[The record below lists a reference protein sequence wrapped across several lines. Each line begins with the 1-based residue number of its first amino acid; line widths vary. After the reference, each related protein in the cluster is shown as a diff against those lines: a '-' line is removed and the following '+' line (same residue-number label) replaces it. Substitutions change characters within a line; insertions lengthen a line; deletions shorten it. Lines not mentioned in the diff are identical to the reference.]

1 MNIIKIA
8 SSILQTVLLL
18 STGLA
23 ADARISEPPVSTA
36 AAAPPVKLQAYTEAL
51 CNGCG
56 HFMLE
61 HLIPT
66 YEKLGADVIDLE
78 WVPFGNAKLLDANGN
93 HTLECQHGQAEC
105 DANSWEQCAVHVYHD
120 KPSVYL
126 NMLKCL
132 ETALPMGHQDTPFDE
147 SIFHKCVGCCTD
159 FSKLKA
165 CHDNPM
171 LAWQLQLQAS
181 QATPEDHEYVPWVV
195 INGIFFNVETDD
207 LLQVICKA
215 YTAGGGSHPRCDD
228 DDTTSST
235 EAMVHSS
242 LTLVGDDNVEICS
255 CDHDDVGLQVI
266 SP

>member
-1 MNIIKIA
+1 
-8 SSILQTVLLL
+8 
-18 STGLA
+18 
-23 ADARISEPPVSTA
+23 
-36 AAAPPVKLQAYTEAL
+36 
-51 CNGCG
+51 
-56 HFMLE
+56 
-61 HLIPT
+61 
-66 YEKLGADVIDLE
+66 
-78 WVPFGNAKLLDANGN
+78 
-93 HTLECQHGQAEC
+93 
-105 DANSWEQCAVHVYHD
+105 
-120 KPSVYL
+120 
-126 NMLKCL
+126 
-132 ETALPMGHQDTPFDE
+132 LPMGHQDKPFDE

-195 INGIFFNVETDD
+195 INGIFFDVETDD

-228 DDTTSST
+228 DDDTT
-235 EAMVHSS
+235 

-266 SP
+266 STP